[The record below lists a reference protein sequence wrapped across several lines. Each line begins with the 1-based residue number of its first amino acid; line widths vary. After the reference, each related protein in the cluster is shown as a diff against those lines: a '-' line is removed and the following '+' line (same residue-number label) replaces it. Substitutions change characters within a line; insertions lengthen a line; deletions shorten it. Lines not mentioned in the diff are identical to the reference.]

1 MAGNGISAMLA
12 HQMRSGDDNIFVH
25 GIVESYTFAVFAKV
39 IKYVAGRVDVIC
51 GSLKFTNVE
60 VMVLGVDGWG
70 IKPVPAVGDRVLLVS
85 SQAPIIDLAKFEATE
100 TMPSYDESGLKAIPI
115 TDEAKATQ
123 LITVTK
129 DGIEVTGDNKLK
141 VNADGVE
148 LEDVNGNKVV
158 TSSDGISLTDLSE
171 NSVVMDTSGVVI
183 TDKVNSNDITC
194 GSDGVKINGK
204 LHIKN

>member
-1 MAGNGISAMLA
+1 MAGNGINAMLA
-12 HQMRSGDDNIFVH
+12 HQMRSGDDNIFVR

-39 IKYVAGRVDVIC
+39 LSYADGRVDVIC

-100 TMPSYDESGLKAIPI
+100 TMPAYDASGLKAIPI
-115 TDEAKATQ
+115 TDETKATQ

-129 DGIEVTGDNKLK
+129 DGVEITGDNKLK

-183 TDKVNSNDITC
+183 TDKVNNNKIVM
-194 GSDGVKINGK
+194 GSGSVKINDK
-204 LHIKN
+204 LEVGQ